1 MSFRGTINTNDR
13 LKGSQNKI
21 RNIKVSNLIHKP
33 KSLKLHIQEIIEYIR
48 EIEP

>member
-1 MSFRGTINTNDR
+1 MIGQREAKI
-13 LKGSQNKI
+13 KI